1 MMKSLTFASLLV
13 TVALAAFNVAAQPV
27 VVEARHP
34 SGAIIQLHNES
45 GPCVDKAKLATFIY
59 PDKKKVQGCWK
70 TDGSVVSVAWF
81 DADGGA
87 IPVKFFK
94 PPETL

>member
-13 TVALAAFNVAAQPV
+13 TAALAAFNVAAQPV

-34 SGAIIQLHNES
+34 SSAIIQLHNEK
-45 GPCVDKAKLATFIY
+45 GPCVDQAKLATFFY

-70 TDGSVVSVAWF
+70 TDGAVVMVAWF
-81 DADGGA
+81 DGDGGA

>member
-1 MMKSLTFASLLV
+1 MKYLLSLLMF
-13 TVALAAFNVAAQPV
+13 AAFNVAAQPV
-27 VVEARHP
+27 VEEARHP
-34 SGAIIQLHNES
+34 SGAIIQLHNEK
-45 GPCVDKAKLATFIY
+45 GPCVDQAKLATFFY

-70 TDGSVVSVAWF
+70 TDGAVVMVAWF
-81 DADGGA
+81 DGDGGA